1 MTDREPP
8 FPEVLDD
15 VTQMWPLVFADPPRR
30 GDLLPC
36 RGIEAMFVVSIGVPF
51 PQGDMRIVIAK
62 DAAIRPPFQS
72 SMITVLNR
80 SHADSSASVLYVE
93 KLLYVNK

>member
-1 MTDREPP
+1 
-8 FPEVLDD
+8 
-15 VTQMWPLVFADPPRR
+15 
-30 GDLLPC
+30 
-36 RGIEAMFVVSIGVPF
+36 MFVVSIGVPF